1 MIKAMSGPYAHMG
14 VKFMPTGGVT
24 AANLAD
30 YLSSDLVACVGG
42 TWIASKEAISAGK
55 WDQIRQSCREVVE
68 AVARIRGK

>member
-1 MIKAMSGPYAHMG
+1 MIKAMSGPYAHTG

-55 WDQIRQSCREVVE
+55 WDQIQQSCRAAVE
-68 AVARIRGK
+68 AAARARGK